1 MGVTRGLQLGMHPCV
16 IRAAMSGGSGLWGLS
31 SVVTVVLL
39 ADGRGMLR
47 RPIRGSVRLRDDV
60 LKQ

>member
-1 MGVTRGLQLGMHPCV
+1 
-16 IRAAMSGGSGLWGLS
+16 MSGGSGLWGLS

-47 RPIRGSVRLRDDV
+47 RPIRGSVRLCDDV